1 MCGLIRLDRLAVGG
15 LWFTKHTQSAIF
27 YVLAPIRLSK
37 IEGNISHFFYD
48 VLCDNI
54 FSVNKQLFRFKCICV
69 LTIRYLSAII
79 LRTIAT
85 FADVNSASLVF
96 KLERYDS
103 YDILCHVH
111 PGLQAYVIVQ
121 KLRVFSQSFSVYSTS
136 GPLRNIP
143 LNCEGS
149 WVSRN
154 KIF

>member
-1 MCGLIRLDRLAVGG
+1 MIHKTQTIRDFYYCLAFV
-15 LWFTKHTQSAIF
+15 
-27 YVLAPIRLSK
+27 RLSK
-37 IEGNISHFFYD
+37 IEGNISYFFDD

-54 FSVNKQLFRFKCICV
+54 FSLNNQLFRFSTDYKFSQKFLCA

-85 FADVNSASLVF
+85 FTDVNSANLVF
-96 KLERYDS
+96 KHERYDS
-103 YDILCHVH
+103 YDILCHVQ

-121 KLRVFSQSFSVYSTS
+121 KLRVFHRVFTIYTTS

-149 WVSRN
+149 WLSRN